1 MPYLALFLI
10 LYCFLKTFYYGI
22 YEIKQKQNKPGGIAV
37 CLFAILRTYL
47 SEHYVICFLY
57 HLIFHASFN
66 KVRAKFCFAK
76 FFTLL
81 YYFDFGILF
90 RVEVLVIF
98 YRIEKSRHLLFK
110 V

>member
-57 HLIFHASFN
+57 HLIAFLKCKLSVAFLI
-66 KVRAKFCFAK
+66 FAK
-76 FFTLL
+76 CKLKLTLFFANQNSHCL
-81 YYFDFGILF
+81 FDKIL
-90 RVEVLVIF
+90 
-98 YRIEKSRHLLFK
+98 
-110 V
+110 